1 MNGKGENMKLSTSTN
16 LLFLRPDG
24 HIYSPQKAVE
34 KIVASGFHTLDFNF
48 YDWVITKNSP
58 YMEKDGDGW
67 LLTMKEQAEKL
78 GVCYEQSHAAFFN
91 FLDPTLDYETW
102 EEKQAEVVRSVKN
115 AYLLGSNVAVLH
127 PASVYD
133 AEGNLDLKTSYE
145 KNIAYF
151 VRLIKETAEWPIKIA
166 IENMTDADTAPKK
179 KYCARPEELIDLTD
193 SIPGDRIG
201 ICWDF
206 EHGYL
211 MGQNQPEIVGK
222 LGKRLMAT
230 HISDA
235 HGFCPVYLTHRLPLT
250 GKTEWKPIVQAL
262 VRNGYEGCFSFE
274 AHNYMNTLPD
284 ACIDSA
290 LALAHDVGEYLMS
303 FGG

>member
-1 MNGKGENMKLSTSTN
+1 MKLSTSTN
-16 LLFLRPDG
+16 LLFLRPGG

-34 KIVASGFHTLDFNF
+34 KIVASGFRTLDFNF
-48 YDWVITKNSP
+48 YDWVITKGSP
-58 YMEKDGDGW
+58 YMKNDGDDW
-67 LLTMKEQAEKL
+67 LLTMREQAERL
-78 GVCYEQSHAAFFN
+78 GVRYEQSHATFFN
-91 FLDPTLDYETW
+91 FLDPMLNHEMW
-102 EEKQAEVVRSVKN
+102 EVKQAEVVRSIRN
-115 AYLLGSNVAVLH
+115 AYLLGSNVAVIH

-133 AEGNLDLKTSYE
+133 EEGRVDLKTSRE

-151 VRLIKETAEWPIKIA
+151 ERIMTETAEWPIKIA
-166 IENMTDADTAPKK
+166 IENMTDVDTAPKR
-179 KYCARPEELIDLTD
+179 KYCARPEELIDLVD
-193 SIPGDRIG
+193 SISDDRIG

-211 MGQNQPEIVGK
+211 MGQNQPEIVGQI
-222 LGKRLMAT
+222 GKRLMAT

-235 HGFCPVYLTHRLPLT
+235 HGFYPVHLTHRLPLT
-250 GKTEWKPIVQAL
+250 GKIEWEPIVQAL
-262 VRNGYEGCFSFE
+262 VKSGYEGCFSFE

-284 ACIDSA
+284 GCIDSA